1 MLFRNVLVY
10 LSFGCLCYTDA
21 NTFRCIFRLN
31 LVMQLYFLSFIFR
44 CLDTN
49 ANWCFFLHRRER
61 VTKKSTTQ
69 RVGERCSHLFRH
81 SLRCSFALTKIF
93 ARIIDQ
99 VLGPLISK
107 SDSNGGDDGALV
119 SATSTAGATTGG
131 MNVGGLAVTPVL
143 ALGPNGTQQ
152 HILQVIDVNQTPHT
166 STMWL
171 TGDGRKVTAAPMVTS
186 QLLGEVDSSILASAM
201 QQVTSGD
208 VVDLQETSPS
218 SNSD

>member
-1 MLFRNVLVY
+1 MIIDV
-10 LSFGCLCYTDA
+10 
-21 NTFRCIFRLN
+21 
-31 LVMQLYFLSFIFR
+31 
-44 CLDTN
+44 
-49 ANWCFFLHRRER
+49 
-61 VTKKSTTQ
+61 
-69 RVGERCSHLFRH
+69 
-81 SLRCSFALTKIF
+81 F

-99 VLGPLISK
+99 VLGPLISSLPK
-107 SDSNGGDDGALV
+107 SDSNGGDDGAMV
-119 SATSTAGATTGG
+119 SSAASSVTAGTTTSG

-152 HILQVIDVNQTPHT
+152 HILQVIDLNQSP
-166 STMWL
+166 STTWL

>member
-1 MLFRNVLVY
+1 MLIV
-10 LSFGCLCYTDA
+10 
-21 NTFRCIFRLN
+21 
-31 LVMQLYFLSFIFR
+31 
-44 CLDTN
+44 
-49 ANWCFFLHRRER
+49 
-61 VTKKSTTQ
+61 
-69 RVGERCSHLFRH
+69 
-81 SLRCSFALTKIF
+81 
-93 ARIIDQ
+93 IDQ
-99 VLGPLISK
+99 VLGPLISSLPK

-119 SATSTAGATTGG
+119 STTSTAGTATGG

-152 HILQVIDVNQTPHT
+152 HILQVFDINQSRT
-166 STMWL
+166 TMWL

-218 SNSD
+218 SNSE

>member
-1 MLFRNVLVY
+1 MCDTRLRGVC
-10 LSFGCLCYTDA
+10 LS
-21 NTFRCIFRLN
+21 
-31 LVMQLYFLSFIFR
+31 
-44 CLDTN
+44 
-49 ANWCFFLHRRER
+49 
-61 VTKKSTTQ
+61 
-69 RVGERCSHLFRH
+69 
-81 SLRCSFALTKIF
+81 LTEIF
-93 ARIIDQ
+93 ARVIDQ

-119 SATSTAGATTGG
+119 SATTGSTSG

-152 HILQVIDVNQTPHT
+152 HILQVIDVNQSHRT

-171 TGDGRKVTAAPMVTS
+171 TGDGRKVTAHPVTS
-186 QLLGEVDSSILASAM
+186 QLRLQESTSHQLLGEVDSNCSQILANAM
-201 QQVTSGD
+201 EQVTSGD